1 MALQSSQASQLCFR
15 HGDPRWELDISA
27 IGRRNGPINGSKASF
42 GTRVVRAF
50 VAVFAIAVSAL
61 LAACGGS
68 SSGSATTTTADPQAV
83 QHYVDTVRDAVNQ
96 TESRIAVA
104 VDGPDNNYGIGT
116 VSVAYHALVD
126 TLHGITPPPSMVT
139 AHRSIT
145 TEANGIAR
153 EADSI
158 GKLPTANNERDIRK
172 EQLAERRQRFQANA
186 SALGS

>member
-1 MALQSSQASQLCFR
+1 
-15 HGDPRWELDISA
+15 LDISD
-27 IGRRNGPINGSKASF
+27 IGERNGPINGSKASF
-42 GTRVVRAF
+42 DARVVRAF
-50 VAVFAIAVSAL
+50 AALVAVALSAL
-61 LAACGGS
+61 LAGCGGS
-68 SSGSATTTTADPQAV
+68 SSSSAPTTTADPQAV
-83 QHYVDTVRDAVNQ
+83 QHYVDAVRDAVNQ

-116 VSVAYHALVD
+116 VSTAYHALVD
-126 TLHGITPPPSMVT
+126 TLHGITPPASMVT

-153 EADSI
+153 EADAI

>member
-1 MALQSSQASQLCFR
+1 MALERSQTSQFCDR
-15 HGDPRWELDISA
+15 HGDPQWELDTSA
-27 IGRRNGPINGSKASF
+27 IGGRNGSINGSKASF
-42 GTRVVRAF
+42 GARA
-50 VAVFAIAVSAL
+50 AL
-61 LAACGGS
+61 GLAALAALAASFVLAGCGGS
-68 SSGSATTTTADPQAV
+68 SGGAATTTTADPQAV
-83 QHYVDTVRDAVNQ
+83 QRYVDSVRNAVNQ
-96 TESRIAVA
+96 TEERIAVA

-116 VSVAYHALVD
+116 VSTAYHALVD
-126 TLHGITPPPSMVT
+126 TLHGITPPPSMLT
-139 AHRSIT
+139 AHRTIT

>member
-1 MALQSSQASQLCFR
+1 M
-15 HGDPRWELDISA
+15 DTSA
-27 IGRRNGPINGSKASF
+27 IGRGARAGNGSKASF
-42 GTRVVRAF
+42 AALTLRRC
-50 VAVFAIAVSAL
+50 VALAAVAVSAL
-61 LAACGGS
+61 LAGCGGS
-68 SSGSATTTTADPQAV
+68 SSSSATTTTADPQAV
-83 QHYVDTVRDAVNQ
+83 QHYVDAVRDAVNQ

-116 VSVAYHALVD
+116 VSTAYHALVD
-126 TLHGITPPPSMVT
+126 ILHGIKPPPSMVT

-153 EADSI
+153 EADAI

-186 SALGS
+186 SSLGS